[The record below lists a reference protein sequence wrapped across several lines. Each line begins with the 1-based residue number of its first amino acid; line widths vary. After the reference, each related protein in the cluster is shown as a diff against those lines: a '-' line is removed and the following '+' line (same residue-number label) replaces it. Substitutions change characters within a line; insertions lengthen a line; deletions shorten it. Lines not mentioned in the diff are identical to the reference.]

1 MSALKTGGRRV
12 EFYRY
17 GVMSKVGSWRLA
29 GRRELELRLSDA
41 IVVIGGSRW
50 RELSFDA
57 RSPSLWLAA
66 RLLRTF
72 DVSVARHERAFGPL
86 KAGGRRVEW
95 YRYGD
100 SNPGPVAENHVS

>member
-1 MSALKTGGRRV
+1 MSALKAGGRRV
-12 EFYRY
+12 ELYRY

-72 DVSVARHERAFGPL
+72 DVSVARHERTFGP
-86 KAGGRRVEW
+86 
-95 YRYGD
+95 
-100 SNPGPVAENHVS
+100 P